1 MNEKEFFTGS
11 HNPADIVRSIAF
23 NLRFYRENPDY
34 FDPDGIWCF
43 VAARAAE
50 KR

>member
-1 MNEKEFFTGS
+1 MKEKDFFTGS
-11 HNPADIVRSIAF
+11 HNPFDIGRSMAF
-23 NLRFYRENPDY
+23 NLAFLRDNPDY

-50 KR
+50 RL